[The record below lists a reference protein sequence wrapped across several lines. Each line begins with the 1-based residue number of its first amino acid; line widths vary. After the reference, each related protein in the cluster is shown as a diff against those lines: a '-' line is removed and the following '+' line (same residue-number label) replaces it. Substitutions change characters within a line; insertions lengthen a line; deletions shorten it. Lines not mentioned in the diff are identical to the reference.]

1 MKNVIIKLSA
11 QVLETLFLSA
21 LVPNLLYIFLL
32 LSETVTWT
40 FFLVW
45 LSTSYGCSSL
55 LLKKVYKLHFRVFF
69 ILNLFCILFFSW
81 GIPKLNLILIRIW
94 RKFEIRVVK
103 YSNKKCALFF
113 WYLCILAWI
122 FKKLS
127 VLSCKWNSRE
137 QYMINKKTGW
147 VRLVYN
153 FFYFTVITSRI
164 YLTHCTQSRKKLQ
177 SHDVFEDIQVQ
188 SSQKRALQ
196 SPE

>member
-1 MKNVIIKLSA
+1 MPTEKHEKCNYKTVSSGAGDSLPLCTSTKSCLYFFAA
-11 QVLETLFLSA
+11 QWDCYL
-21 LVPNLLYIFLL
+21 N
-32 LSETVTWT
+32 

-55 LLKKVYKLHFRVFF
+55 LLKKVYRLNFRVFF

-113 WYLCILAWI
+113 WYLCILVWI

-137 QYMINKKTGW
+137 
-147 VRLVYN
+147 
-153 FFYFTVITSRI
+153 
-164 YLTHCTQSRKKLQ
+164 
-177 SHDVFEDIQVQ
+177 
-188 SSQKRALQ
+188 
-196 SPE
+196 